1 MMFQLFVLAD
11 FLYFPKDKSEYIPAT
26 ISLAVFMILAFITM
40 RIIIKVSKR
49 QEEKA
54 KEFEEQLMKNQSVQK
69 DSH

>member
-1 MMFQLFVLAD
+1 MFQQLVLSD

-26 ISLAVFMILAFITM
+26 ISLAMFMILAFITM

-54 KEFEEQLMKNQSVQK
+54 KEFEEQLRKNQTIQR
-69 DSH
+69 DSQ